1 MKVVAIGST
10 PLDLELSCFGTLSK
24 YKDENEVKVIIANN
38 YKAEMPERR
47 IKRLSESYKK
57 IGISEVYLTN
67 GFDYSTLTQR
77 NVKVLRSLLEK
88 ITPSLAII
96 PFNNTSNKKRK
107 ILARSS
113 LIACHGIQNVMMYEL
128 DKNPDFIP
136 DTYVTTISNR
146 VLHTLHSFEVS
157 DNQRKRELQ
166 RKMKS
171 LYKFYSQQ
179 AGIRMP
185 FEAFKSHR
193 MMLIDNEF

>member
-38 YKAEMPERR
+38 YKAEMTEKR

-57 IGISEVYLTN
+57 IGISQVYLTN

-96 PFNNTSNKKRK
+96 PFNNTFNQKRK
-107 ILARSS
+107 ILAHSS

-128 DKNPDFIP
+128 NKNPDFIP
-136 DTYVTTISNR
+136 DTYVTIPNWVS
-146 VLHTLHSFEVS
+146 HTLHSFEVY
-157 DNQRKRELQ
+157 DTQRKRELQ

-171 LYKFYSQQ
+171 LYKLYSQQ
-179 AGIRMP
+179 AGICMP

-193 MMLIDNEF
+193 IMLIDNEF

>member
-24 YKDENEVKVIIANN
+24 YKDENELKVIIANN
-38 YKAEMPERR
+38 YKAEMTESRT
-47 IKRLSESYKK
+47 KRLSESYRK

-77 NVKVLRSLLEK
+77 NVKVLRSLVEK

-96 PFNNTSNKKRK
+96 PFNNTFNLKRK

-136 DTYVTTISNR
+136 DTYVTISNG
-146 VLHTLHSFEVS
+146 VLHTLHSFEAYN
-157 DNQRKRELQ
+157 NQRKRELQ

-171 LYKFYSQQ
+171 LYKFYSPQT
-179 AGIRMP
+179 GICMP

>member
-24 YKDENEVKVIIANN
+24 YKDENGVKVIIANN
-38 YKAEMPERR
+38 YKAEMTERR

-57 IGISEVYLTN
+57 IGILEVYPTN

-77 NVKVLRSLLEK
+77 NVKVLRSLVEK

-96 PFNNTSNKKRK
+96 PFNNTFDLKRK

-136 DTYVTTISNR
+136 DTYVTISNG
-146 VLHTLHSFEVS
+146 VLHTLHSFEAYN
-157 DNQRKRELQ
+157 NQRKRELQ

-179 AGIRMP
+179 TGICMP

-193 MMLIDNEF
+193 MNLIDNEF

>member
-24 YKDENEVKVIIANN
+24 YKDENEVNVIIAHNN
-38 YKAEMPERR
+38 KAKTTERR
-47 IKRLSESYKK
+47 IKRLVESYRNM
-57 IGISEVYLTN
+57 GISEVYFTD

-77 NVKVLRSLLEK
+77 NVKALRSLVEK

-96 PFNNTSNKKRK
+96 PFNNTFNLKRK
-107 ILARSS
+107 ILAHSS

-136 DTYVTTISNR
+136 DTFVTISNGIS
-146 VLHTLHSFEVS
+146 HTLHSFEVY

-179 AGIRMP
+179 IRIHMP